1 MMFRK
6 CLLGRKLG
14 MTQIFEKD
22 GRCIPVTALHLGPN
36 TVVQV
41 KASATGKG
49 TSSDGYSA
57 IQLGFGDKPFR
68 KLTKAMAGHFTAAD
82 KRAQG
87 GGNTV
92 APKWFLRELRVADEK
107 VAEYQVGQVI
117 KADLFEVGQ
126 LVDVTGTS
134 KGKGT
139 AGVMKRHHMKGSK
152 NATHGTHEY
161 FRHGGSIGMRTTPG
175 RVNRGKRMG
184 GHMGA
189 ERVTVQNLKIV
200 KIDLETNTVLVEG
213 AIPGPVNG
221 YVMVRESIK
230 VLGQARRKRKTAA

>member
-1 MMFRK
+1 
-6 CLLGRKLG
+6 
-14 MTQIFEKD
+14 
-22 GRCIPVTALHLGPN
+22 
-36 TVVQV
+36 
-41 KASATGKG
+41 
-49 TSSDGYSA
+49 
-57 IQLGFGDKPFR
+57 
-68 KLTKAMAGHFTAAD
+68 
-82 KRAQG
+82 
-87 GGNTV
+87 
-92 APKWFLRELRVADEK
+92 
-107 VAEYQVGQVI
+107 
-117 KADLFEVGQ
+117 
-126 LVDVTGTS
+126 
-134 KGKGT
+134 
-139 AGVMKRHHMKGSK
+139 MKRHHMKGSK